1 MNFDENIVKNLVTGM
16 ENDMNIE
23 KMIDEL
29 NQKAEDGVKKQ
40 WQETR
45 AIRMSFLGML
55 SCRLVDKIEEC
66 VRNENDFEKVRE
78 VKELYELV
86 KMLRD
91 DLL

>member
-1 MNFDENIVKNLVTGM
+1 MINENIKNLMADM
-16 ENDMNIE
+16 ENDMNFE

-29 NQKAEDGVKKQ
+29 KQQAEESVKKQ
-40 WQETR
+40 WKATR
-45 AIRMSFLGML
+45 TIRMSFLGML

-78 VKELYELV
+78 VKELYEFIR
-86 KMLRD
+86 MLRE

>member
-1 MNFDENIVKNLVTGM
+1 MINENIKNLMADM
-16 ENDMNIE
+16 ENDMNLE

-29 NQKAEDGVKKQ
+29 NQQAEEGVKKQ
-40 WQETR
+40 WHETR
-45 AIRMSFLGML
+45 TIRMSFLGML

-78 VKELYELV
+78 VKELYEFIR
-86 KMLRD
+86 MLRE

>member
-1 MNFDENIVKNLVTGM
+1 MINENIKNLMADM

-29 NQKAEDGVKKQ
+29 NQQAEEGVKKQ
-40 WQETR
+40 WNETR
-45 AIRMSFLGML
+45 ALRMSFLGML
-55 SCRLVDKIEEC
+55 SCRLVDKLEEC

-78 VKELYELV
+78 VKELYEFIR
-86 KMLRD
+86 MLRD

>member
-1 MNFDENIVKNLVTGM
+1 MINENIKNLMADM
-16 ENDMNIE
+16 ENDMNFE

-29 NQKAEDGVKKQ
+29 NQQAEEGVKKQ
-40 WQETR
+40 WKDTR
-45 AIRMSFLGML
+45 TIRMSFLGML

-78 VKELYELV
+78 VKELYEFIR
-86 KMLRD
+86 MLRE